1 VSTLFYFQ
9 VDNPL
14 VQICDP
20 AFLGLHKRAE
30 SQVSFKVVEKILP
43 DERVGVVVTVGG
55 RPRVI
60 EYSDLSTELA
70 EAREPDGALR
80 LRAGSIAIHCFDRAF
95 LEALSGEGGRLPFH
109 KALKKVPFV
118 NDTGVLVK
126 PDAPNAVKFETF
138 IFDALPKA
146 ERWVVV
152 ETDRTREFEPL
163 KNATGPDSPATVRQ
177 RLSDLFAEWLEVSG
191 ANVMRRPDGTV
202 PFGIEISPLTALDAG
217 ELKGK
222 IQPGLVVD
230 RPFYLGD

>member
-1 VSTLFYFQ
+1 
-9 VDNPL
+9 
-14 VQICDP
+14 
-20 AFLGLHKRAE
+20 
-30 SQVSFKVVEKILP
+30 
-43 DERVGVVVTVGG
+43 
-55 RPRVI
+55 VI

-202 PFGIEISPLTALDAG
+202 PFGIEISPLAALDAG
-217 ELKGK
+217 DLKGK

-230 RPFYLGD
+230 RPYYLGD